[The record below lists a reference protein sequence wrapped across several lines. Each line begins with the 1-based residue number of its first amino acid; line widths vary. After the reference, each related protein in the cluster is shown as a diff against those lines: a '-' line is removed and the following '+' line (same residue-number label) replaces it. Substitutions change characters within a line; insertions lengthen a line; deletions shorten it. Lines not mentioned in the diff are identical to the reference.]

1 MAKKIKKTSGLNVE
15 PSEKG
20 RVKIIFLKDTV
31 KNWFS
36 KMTESLTSAVTKR
49 SLTTSGKKKNIT
61 YLKKQHNYFYVI
73 NFIFQGNVSKHFILH
88 HSF

>member
-15 PSEKG
+15 LSEKG
-20 RVKIIFLKDTV
+20 QVKIIFLKDTV

-61 YLKKQHNYFYVI
+61 HVKK
-73 NFIFQGNVSKHFILH
+73 
-88 HSF
+88 